1 MSGNSIATRKMKDSG
16 VEWIGEIPED
26 WGIVKVKQAFVRKN
40 EKAQQENPVVLS
52 LARSGVKIRDVS
64 TNEGQVAESYY
75 NYNPVS
81 VGDLLLNPMDLY
93 SGANCSISEVE
104 GVISPAYVNL
114 KNRNGYYSKFYDYYF
129 KVQYWMMVLFAHGKG
144 VSFDNRWT
152 LNNETLMNFPVVSP
166 DYDTQRRI
174 ADFLDDKCG
183 KIDRYIE
190 KQQRIIDKLKEYKQA
205 VITEA
210 VTKGLDPDAPMK
222 DSGIEWIGMIPEH
235 WKVPEIKYLVR
246 IASGGTPDRNH
257 PEYWNGNIP
266 WIKTGELQNDII
278 TNAEEYITEEGL
290 NNSSA
295 QVFNINTILV
305 AMYGQ
310 GKTRGMTALLKT
322 PASTNQACAGL
333 TVTNSNV
340 QIEYLWQCLIG
351 AYDAIRSE
359 AAGSGQPNLSATLI
373 GNFHIALPPIEEQ
386 GLIVEYIKDR
396 TVEIKSTIHKAEKL
410 LEKLTEYKKSLIY
423 EAVTGKLEV

>member
-1 MSGNSIATRKMKDSG
+1 MRVMKDSG
-16 VEWIGEIPED
+16 VEWIGEIPEN

-52 LARSGVKIRDVS
+52 LARSGVRVRDVS

-93 SGANCSISEVE
+93 SGANCSLSEVE

-114 KNRNGYYSKFYDYYF
+114 KNKEGYFSKFYDYYF

-152 LNNETLMNFPVVSP
+152 LNHETLMNFPIVSP
-166 DYDTQRRI
+166 DFKTQKHI

-190 KQQRIIDKLKEYKQA
+190 KQQQIIDKLKEYKQA

-235 WKVPEIKYLVR
+235 WEISRVGLLCDIVLGKMLCALPLSEEYTLERYFCAADVHFDGVSQNNEIKKM
-246 IASGGTPDRNH
+246 
-257 PEYWNGNIP
+257 WF
-266 WIKTGELQNDII
+266 
-278 TNAEEYITEEGL
+278 
-290 NNSSA
+290 SA
-295 QVFNINTILV
+295 DEKE
-305 AMYGQ
+305 MYRV
-310 GKTRGMTALLKT
+310 K
-322 PASTNQACAGL
+322 
-333 TVTNSNV
+333 
-340 QIEYLWQCLIG
+340 IG
-351 AYDAIRSE
+351 D
-359 AAGSGQPNLSATLI
+359 L
-373 GNFHIALPPIEEQ
+373 
-386 GLIVEYIKDR
+386 LIVEGGAGAGGCAIVKKLFESTYVQNSIMIVRSTKSYSNYYLRYLIESYVKRGYIDFVCNKATIPHFTKDKLSH
-396 TVEIKSTIHKAEKL
+396 TLTPIMSINEMNDISNYLDKKCFKIDSEIAKYTSVI
-410 LEKLTEYKKSLIY
+410 EKLTEYKKSLIY